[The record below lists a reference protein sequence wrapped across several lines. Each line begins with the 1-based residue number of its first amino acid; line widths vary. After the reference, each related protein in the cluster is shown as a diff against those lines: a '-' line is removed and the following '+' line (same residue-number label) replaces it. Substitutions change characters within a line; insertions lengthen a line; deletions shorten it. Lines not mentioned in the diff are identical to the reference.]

1 MYSLVVPV
9 AFILQAVDL
18 AVIVCVVLLLILLT
32 IAFEVSKEHLEEK
45 ANRNMRPIVDKLFG
59 EMTVLGFLSI
69 FTFVITKAGYFK
81 EISEM
86 IFGDDSDLLEIF
98 EFVHFTIFFVMVF
111 FVMQVL
117 ILVQEAMQTEDTWM
131 SFEKA
136 ARDPAMAETW
146 GQRAQSYYEDGVESR
161 RQSFNAARDI
171 SHLLPMFRH
180 RKRQHREDQI
190 MFKALR
196 DEFIV
201 ERAPDYPF
209 SPAPES
215 RRVSSD
221 FNFARYLSMSLGTML
236 SQVVEV
242 NIITW
247 FTFAVL
253 TVVYY
258 LYCVLV
264 NENLTVRW

>member
-117 ILVQEAMQTEDTWM
+117 ILVQEAMQTE
-131 SFEKA
+131 E
-136 ARDPAMAETW
+136 
-146 GQRAQSYYEDGVESR
+146 QR
-161 RQSFNAARDI
+161 RQ
-171 SHLLPMFRH
+171 
-180 RKRQHREDQI
+180 
-190 MFKALR
+190 
-196 DEFIV
+196 
-201 ERAPDYPF
+201 
-209 SPAPES
+209 
-215 RRVSSD
+215 
-221 FNFARYLSMSLGTML
+221 
-236 SQVVEV
+236 
-242 NIITW
+242 
-247 FTFAVL
+247 
-253 TVVYY
+253 
-258 LYCVLV
+258 
-264 NENLTVRW
+264 